1 MQGNKLRLKF
11 NAVNILVGQHFII
24 NTWLQSIS
32 IYQTQL
38 SIIKNQHNSNHLS
51 KYHQHEA
58 QPLWVNHLSIPIKQ
72 NRSRFISIFKFNYH
86 VRYSAKKSG
95 RHGVGVTETTS
106 LPSVL
111 GDTRQR
117 GCLCR
122 VSPNTL
128 SKEVTSLPSV
138 YRPALGKTVPL
149 LPSVRATTLGKEA
162 IPVPRYWFFAE
173 CYGPDTQQTPSLPS
187 LTLSKVTSTH
197 LFYLFFLFHPNKQK
211 IHHIYYHIYHI
222 YTSQT

>member
-111 GDTRQR
+111 GDTWQK

-128 SKEVTSLPSV
+128 GKEVTSLPSV
-138 YRPALGKTVPL
+138 CRPALGKTVPL
-149 LPSVRATTLGKEA
+149 CQVSGPPHSAKKLYRCLG
-162 IPVPRYWFFAE
+162 I
-173 CYGPDTQQTPSLPS
+173 GSLPS
-187 LTLSKVTSTH
+187 AMALTLSKPPLCRV
-197 LFYLFFLFHPNKQK
+197 
-211 IHHIYYHIYHI
+211 
-222 YTSQT
+222 